1 MQNPL
6 LHIEHV
12 ARLTHIQDRDTT
24 DTVLVEVLRSLVR
37 PASVTLLEL
46 VEVAGEHYCFTRA
59 HLTSDMVAPISTPPW
74 VRPEDCPPLT
84 DFAERLACFQRRHT
98 FRYFDENAL
107 VLIVP
112 VVTDAESHLLIE
124 VRMPHDGPDDIQ
136 SFAEGMAQ
144 PLVEG
149 MAKIFRNF
157 LNLLDCSERDTLT
170 SLLNR
175 KSFDDTFFKATRRVE
190 PSEASAHQLQAS
202 DHRQSALPSQ
212 CWLGVIDID
221 HFKRVND
228 GFGHLIGDEVLLLVA
243 RIMRSSFRHDD
254 RLYRFG
260 GEEFVVLLH
269 AHDEEGALA
278 VFERFRRNVQSYEFP
293 QVGRITVSIGFTR
306 MRYNDTPSAAFE
318 RADKVVY
325 MAKENGRNQVRC
337 YEQQPEFADSQ
348 TQGASSE
355 IELF

>member
-1 MQNPL
+1 MHDPL

-24 DTVLVEVLRSLVR
+24 DSVLVEVLRSLVR
-37 PASVTLLEL
+37 PTSVSLIEI
-46 VEVAGEHYCFTRA
+46 VEAAGQSHCFMRA
-59 HLTSDMVAPISTPPW
+59 HLTADMVAPSSTPPW
-74 VRPEDCPPLT
+74 VNPEECPRLA
-84 DFAERLACFQRRHT
+84 DFPHRLACVQRRQPLH
-98 FRYFDENAL
+98 FVEGEGRG
-107 VLIVP
+107 LIVP
-112 VVTDAESHLLIE
+112 VVTDTETFLLIE
-124 VRMPHDGPDDIQ
+124 LHLPPGAQQLNDGT
-136 SFAEGMAQ
+136 AQ

-175 KSFDDTFFKATRRVE
+175 KSFDDTFFKATRRQVRE
-190 PSEASAHQLQAS
+190 VGLDACNDQRHSEQAA
-202 DHRQSALPSQ
+202 D

-269 AHDEEGALA
+269 AQDEAAAEA
-278 VFERFRRNVQSYEFP
+278 VFERFRSNVQAYEFP
-293 QVGRITVSIGFTR
+293 QVGRITISLGFTR
-306 MRYNDTPSAAFE
+306 MRDHDTPSAAFE

-325 MAKENGRNQVRC
+325 LAKEQGRNQVRC
-337 YEQQPEFADSQ
+337 FEREAQFANAHAAADDSVV
-348 TQGASSE
+348 
-355 IELF
+355 ELF

>member
-12 ARLTHIQDRDTT
+12 ARLTHIQDRDAT
-24 DTVLVEVLRSLVR
+24 DSMLVEVLRSLVR
-37 PASVTLLEL
+37 PASVSLLEL
-46 VEVAGEHYCFTRA
+46 VDVAGEHHCITRA
-59 HLTSDMVAPISTPPW
+59 HLTSDMVAPTSTPPW
-74 VRPEDCPPLT
+74 IKPEDCPPLS

-98 FRYFDENAL
+98 IRYFDEDAL

-112 VVTDAESHLLIE
+112 VVTDAENFLLIE
-124 VRMPHDGPDDIQ
+124 VRMPHDGPDDLQ
-136 SFAEGMAQ
+136 SVAEGIAQ

-149 MAKIFRNF
+149 LAKIFRNF

-175 KSFDDTFFKATRRVE
+175 KSFDDTFFKATRRAA
-190 PSEASAHQLQAS
+190 PGQASSSHMPTS
-202 DHRQSALPSQ
+202 DHRQAVLPSQ

-269 AHDEEGALA
+269 AHDEQDALA

-293 QVGRITVSIGFTR
+293 QVGHITVSIGCTG
-306 MRYNDTPSAAFE
+306 MRSNDSPSAAFE

-337 YEQQPEFADSQ
+337 YEQQPEFAGNQDE
-348 TQGASSE
+348 GAGSE